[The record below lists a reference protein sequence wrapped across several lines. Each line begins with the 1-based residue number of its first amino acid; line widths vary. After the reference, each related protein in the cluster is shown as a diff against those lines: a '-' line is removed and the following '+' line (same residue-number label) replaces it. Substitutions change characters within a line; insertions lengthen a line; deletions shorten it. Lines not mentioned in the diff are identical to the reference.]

1 MGPYERAVAA
11 GTIADIPVMVDF
23 GSARVRTIEEL
34 FGRVFR
40 PGDIYTHA
48 YAGGGRG
55 GLIDGKVNPAILA
68 AQKKGISPG

>member
-1 MGPYERAVAA
+1 
-11 GTIADIPVMVDF
+11 MVDF
-23 GSARVRTIEEL
+23 GSGRVRTIEEL